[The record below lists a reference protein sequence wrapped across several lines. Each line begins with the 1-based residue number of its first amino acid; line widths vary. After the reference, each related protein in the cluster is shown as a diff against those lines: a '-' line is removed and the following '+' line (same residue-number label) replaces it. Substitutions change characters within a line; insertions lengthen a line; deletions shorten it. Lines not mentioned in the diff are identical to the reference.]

1 MNRILL
7 AGIVAVA
14 TALTLAQTANAEPM
28 APPVPGEIV
37 APEGHKP
44 FLIGHATGV
53 QIYACRSTAAGYE
66 WGLVAPRANV
76 YDDKGKLLMTHAGGP
91 SWVAQDGSKVIAR
104 RDKFVNV
111 DRTAVDWLLL
121 AATSATAGPDGDR
134 LAGTTYIQRIKT
146 VGGIAPPAG
155 ECTADT
161 AGTQNEVSYTADY
174 VFWKRTG
181 S

>member
-1 MNRILL
+1 MKRMLL

-14 TALTLAQTANAEPM
+14 TALPLAQTANAEPT
-28 APPVPGEIV
+28 APPVPGEIA

-53 QIYACRSTAAGYE
+53 QIYACSSTDAGYK
-66 WGLVAPRANV
+66 WGLVAPRANL
-76 YDDKGKLLMTHAGGP
+76 YDDKGRLLMTHSGGP
-91 SWVAQDGSKVIAR
+91 TWVAQDGSKVIAR

-111 DRTAVDWLLL
+111 DRTAIDWLLL

-134 LAGTTYIQRIKT
+134 LADTSYIQRINT
-146 VGGIAPPAG
+146 VGGIAPPAA
-155 ECTADT
+155 ECSADT

-174 VFWKRTG
+174 VFWKKSG
-181 S
+181 N